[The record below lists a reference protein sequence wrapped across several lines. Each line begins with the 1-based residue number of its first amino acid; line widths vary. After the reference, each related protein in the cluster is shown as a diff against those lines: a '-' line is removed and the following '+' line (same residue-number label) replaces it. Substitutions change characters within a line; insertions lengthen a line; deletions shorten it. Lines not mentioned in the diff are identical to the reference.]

1 MDNSIS
7 EDIIEAL
14 LTPPW
19 ETLGEA
25 DFDKLWSS
33 EPYKVG
39 SLTGKQQE
47 AAIFLGHV
55 RVAKN
60 HMSSI
65 RLKGFAGHWLITKA
79 LHRAI
84 NHDPELIVMSA
95 RMQKW
100 MME

>member
-1 MDNSIS
+1 MGNIS

-19 ETLGEA
+19 ETPGEV
-25 DFDKLWSS
+25 DFDKLWCSN
-33 EPYKVG
+33 PYKAG

-47 AAIFLGHV
+47 AAIYLGHV
-55 RVAKN
+55 KVAKV
-60 HMSSI
+60 HMPNI
-65 RLKGFAGHWLITKA
+65 RLKGFAGYWMITNA